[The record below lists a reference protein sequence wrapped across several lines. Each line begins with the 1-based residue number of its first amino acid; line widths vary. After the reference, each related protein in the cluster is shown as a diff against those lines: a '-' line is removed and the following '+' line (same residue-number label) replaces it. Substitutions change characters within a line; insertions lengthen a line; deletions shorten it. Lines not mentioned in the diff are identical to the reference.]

1 MESMHE
7 LISQAVNYLDSL
19 MPFLTDANVVKILLS
34 IVSLILSVLLCFGG
48 YRLFACFAAGIGFVI
63 GGFAGFLLAGR
74 FTDTIWII
82 VVSAVVLG
90 LILGFLATKLILLST
105 FILAFCLVA
114 IFSCGLLVS
123 FFPALPTV
131 AVGIISLII
140 GIIAGVICVK
150 LQKPVI
156 ILVTSFSG
164 ALSVVQ
170 VFFDLLHF
178 NQITIFYGAFLSLAI
193 VGSIV
198 QFLSCRRE

>member
-1 MESMHE
+1 MHE

-131 AVGIISLII
+131 AVGII
-140 GIIAGVICVK
+140 AGVICVK